1 MLDDKIYEKI
11 QNLCEIGDELA
22 EGEQYGKA
30 IDKYTKALKLI
41 PEPKY
46 IYEASTWVY
55 TAIGD
60 SFYLAED
67 FENALDNFNQA
78 LKCEGGLGNPF
89 IVLRIGECF
98 YELDN
103 IERAKYFLL
112 QAYMI
117 EGEDVFSEED
127 EKYFKLIGDM
137 I

>member
-1 MLDDKIYEKI
+1 MLDDELYEKI
-11 QNLCEIGDELA
+11 QQLCEVGDELA
-22 EGEQYGKA
+22 EDEQYSKA
-30 IDKYTKALKLI
+30 IEKYNEAFELL

-46 IYEASTWVY
+46 IYEAASWIY

-60 SFYLAED
+60 SLYLAED
-67 FENALDNFNQA
+67 FENATDNFQQA

-98 YELDN
+98 YELGN
-103 IERAKYFLL
+103 TQKAKEYLI

-117 EGEDVFSEED
+117 EGEDIFSEED
-127 EKYFKLIGDM
+127 EKYFDLIKDM

>member
-1 MLDDKIYEKI
+1 M
-11 QNLCEIGDELA
+11 EL
-22 EGEQYGKA
+22 
-30 IDKYTKALKLI
+30 L

-46 IYEASTWVY
+46 IYEAASWIY

-60 SFYLAED
+60 SLYLAED
-67 FENALDNFNQA
+67 FENATDNFQQA

-98 YELDN
+98 YELGN
-103 IERAKYFLL
+103 TQKAKEYLI

-117 EGEDVFSEED
+117 EGEDIFSEED
-127 EKYFKLIGDM
+127 EKYFDLIKDM

>member
-1 MLDDKIYEKI
+1 MLDDELYEKI
-11 QNLCEIGDELA
+11 QQLCEVGDELA
-22 EGEQYGKA
+22 EDEKYSKA
-30 IDKYTKALKLI
+30 IEKYTQALELL

-46 IYEASTWVY
+46 IYEAASWIY

-60 SFYLAED
+60 SLYLAED
-67 FENALDNFNQA
+67 FENATDNFQQA

-98 YELDN
+98 YELGN
-103 IERAKYFLL
+103 TQKAKEYLI

-117 EGEDVFSEED
+117 EGEDIFSEED
-127 EKYFKLIGDM
+127 EKYFDLIKDM